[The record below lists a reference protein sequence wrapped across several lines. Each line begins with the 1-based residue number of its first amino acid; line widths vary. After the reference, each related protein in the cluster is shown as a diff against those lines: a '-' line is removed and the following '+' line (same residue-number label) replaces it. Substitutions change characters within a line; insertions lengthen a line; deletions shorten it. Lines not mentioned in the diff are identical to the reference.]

1 MKVELNDFAALLA
14 AAIWAD
20 GEYAEAE
27 AVAVEEIADA
37 FSFDTAEL
45 KSAVEAEIEKI
56 KDFDEEAIRN
66 YVNEAAS
73 GVAREDAQPVFEALL
88 QIVIVDNVFTR
99 DEAENLL
106 FAADALDIDTED
118 VLLLIADLVRS
129 EPDLEVQ
136 LN

>member
-27 AVAVEEIADA
+27 ATAVEEIADA
-37 FSFDTAEL
+37 FELDTAEL

-56 KDFDEEAIRN
+56 KDFDEEAMRN

-73 GVAREDAQPVFEALL
+73 GVAREDAKAVFEAIL

-106 FAADALDIDTED
+106 FAADALDIDTEE

-129 EPDLEVQ
+129 EPDLEVKF
-136 LN
+136 N

>member
-27 AVAVEEIADA
+27 ATAVEEIADA
-37 FSFDTAEL
+37 FELDVTEL

-56 KDFDEEAIRN
+56 KDFDEEAMRN

-73 GVAREDAQPVFEALL
+73 GVAREDAKAVFEAIL

-106 FAADALDIDTED
+106 FAADALDIDTEE

-136 LN
+136 FN

>member
-27 AVAVEEIADA
+27 AVAVEEIADV

-56 KDFDEEAIRN
+56 KDFDEEAMRN

-118 VLLLIADLVRS
+118 VILLIADLVRS
-129 EPDLEVQ
+129 EPDLEVK

>member
-27 AVAVEEIADA
+27 ATAVEEIADA
-37 FSFDTAEL
+37 FELDVTEL

-56 KDFDEEAIRN
+56 KDFDEEAMRN
-66 YVNEAAS
+66 YLNEAAS
-73 GVAREDAQPVFEALL
+73 GVAREDAMPVFEAIL

-106 FAADALDIDTED
+106 FAADALDIDTEE

-129 EPDLEVQ
+129 EPDLEVKF
-136 LN
+136 N

>member
-27 AVAVEEIADA
+27 ATAVEEIADA
-37 FSFDTAEL
+37 FELDVTEL

-56 KDFDEEAIRN
+56 KDFDEEAMRN

-73 GVAREDAQPVFEALL
+73 GVAREDAQAVFEAIL

-106 FAADALDIDTED
+106 FAADALDIDTEE

-129 EPDLEVQ
+129 EPDLEVKF
-136 LN
+136 N

>member
-1 MKVELNDFAALLA
+1 MNVELNDFAALLA

-27 AVAVEEIADA
+27 ATAVEEIADA
-37 FSFDTAEL
+37 FELDVTEL

-73 GVAREDAQPVFEALL
+73 GVAREDAKAVFEAIL

-106 FAADALDIDTED
+106 FAADALDIDTEE
-118 VLLLIADLVRS
+118 VILLIADLVRS

-136 LN
+136 FN

>member
-27 AVAVEEIADA
+27 ATVVEEIADA
-37 FSFDTAEL
+37 FELDVTEL

-73 GVAREDAQPVFEALL
+73 GVAREDAPAVFEAIL

-106 FAADALDIDTED
+106 FAADALDIDTEE

-129 EPDLEVQ
+129 DPDLEVQ
-136 LN
+136 FN

>member
-27 AVAVEEIADA
+27 ATVVEEIADA
-37 FSFDTAEL
+37 FELDVTEL

-73 GVAREDAQPVFEALL
+73 GVAREDAPVVFEAIL

-106 FAADALDIDTED
+106 FAADALDIDTEE

-129 EPDLEVQ
+129 DPDLEVQ
-136 LN
+136 FN

>member
-27 AVAVEEIADA
+27 ATAVEEIADA
-37 FSFDTAEL
+37 FELDVTEL

-66 YVNEAAS
+66 YVEQAAS
-73 GVAREDAQPVFEALL
+73 GVSREDALPVFEALL
-88 QIVIVDNVFTR
+88 QIAIVDNVFTR
-99 DEAENLL
+99 DEVENLL
-106 FAADALDIDTED
+106 YAADALDIDTEE
-118 VLLLIADLVRS
+118 VILLIADLVRS

-136 LN
+136 FN